1 MTTDYRFLKAC
12 RREQVDCTPV
22 WMMRQAGRYLEEYRA
37 LRAQHS
43 FLEMCRTPELAAE
56 VTIQPLRRFE
66 LDAAIIFA
74 DILLPLPGMGIDLEF
89 AQGEGPVIGNPV
101 RSAADIDAL
110 RPLTPERDVPFLA
123 EAIKMVRRE
132 IEGKVPLIG
141 FSGAPFTLA
150 AYVIE
155 GGGSRNYVHTKRL
168 MYGDPPAWH
177 RFMEKM
183 SDVVSVY
190 LAYQI
195 EAGAQV
201 VQLFDSWVG
210 TLGPADYREYVLPYS
225 QRVIE
230 SIGGAVPVIHF
241 GTDTATLLTSMKE
254 AGGDVIGVDWRMDLG
269 EAWALLGDDVG
280 VQGNMD
286 PVILYAPPEVIE
298 AKVQAVLDGAAG
310 RAGHIFNL
318 GHGILPTTPV
328 EHAKVMID
336 AVHRLST
343 R

>member
-1 MTTDYRFLKAC
+1 MTNDYRFLRAC

-37 LRAQHS
+37 IRAEHS

-56 VTIQPLRRFE
+56 VTVQPLRRFE

-110 RPLTPERDVPFLA
+110 RPLTPERDVPYLA

-155 GGGSRNYVHTKRL
+155 GGGSRNYVHTKQL
-168 MYGDPPAWH
+168 MYGDPLAWH

-230 SIGGAVPVIHF
+230 SVGGAVPVIHF
-241 GTDTATLLTSMKE
+241 GTDTATLLPSMKE
-254 AGGDVIGVDWRMDLG
+254 AGGDVIGVDWRIDLG
-269 EAWALLGDDVG
+269 DAWALLGDDVG

-310 RAGHIFNL
+310 KAGHIFNL

-328 EHAKVMID
+328 DHAKVMID
-336 AVHRLST
+336 AVHRLSK